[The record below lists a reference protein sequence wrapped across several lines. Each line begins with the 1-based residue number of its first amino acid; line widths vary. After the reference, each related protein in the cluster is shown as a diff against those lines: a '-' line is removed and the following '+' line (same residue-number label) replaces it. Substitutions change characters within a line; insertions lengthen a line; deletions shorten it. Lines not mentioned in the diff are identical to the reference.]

1 MEEELEKEEFMSER
15 ILKKY
20 EKLNNQLLFLQ
31 AEKRAY
37 KIKMEKIK
45 LELEKCNNE
54 LNSKEKK
61 LNGLRKVNNDYSLFI
76 GIKNE
81 LNNVISD
88 NYYYDNTIKE
98 YKNKNEEYL
107 DKIKKSKS
115 NENLMFFMIYF
126 QLILIICILIVF
138 CVFHNKNNRNIKK
151 KSKLLNITNFR
162 LLINNNNCLVFS
174 EDGLDILIVLF
185 IIFKNAFGFNIYIF
199 FLLHRNLFL
208 YICRNDLGHKIK
220 ILIYKKKLT
229 EINDYFERISK
240 YKKLY
245 ATFNIH
251 I

>member
-1 MEEELEKEEFMSER
+1 MEEKLEKQQFQSER

-20 EKLNNQLLFLQ
+20 EKLNNQVLFLQ
-31 AEKRAY
+31 REKSGY
-37 KIKMEKIK
+37 KIKGEKIK
-45 LELEKCNNE
+45 IDLGKCNRE

-61 LNGLRKVNNDYSLFI
+61 LNGLGKVNNDYSLFI

-81 LNNVISD
+81 INNVISD
-88 NYYYDNTIKE
+88 NYYYENKINE
-98 YKNKNEEYL
+98 YKNKNEKYL
-107 DKIKKSKS
+107 DKIKNNKS
-115 NENLMFFMIYF
+115 NKNLMLFMIYF
-126 QLILIICILIVF
+126 QFILIICILIVF

-208 YICRNDLGHKIK
+208 YIYWNDLRHKIK
-220 ILIYKKKLT
+220 NSYI
-229 EINDYFERISK
+229 
-240 YKKLY
+240 
-245 ATFNIH
+245 
-251 I
+251 

>member
-1 MEEELEKEEFMSER
+1 MEEKLEKQQFQSER

-31 AEKRAY
+31 REKSGY
-37 KIKMEKIK
+37 KIKGEKIK
-45 LELEKCNNE
+45 IDLGKCNRE

-61 LNGLRKVNNDYSLFI
+61 LNGLGKVNNDYSLFI

-81 LNNVISD
+81 INNVISD
-88 NYYYDNTIKE
+88 NYYYYENKINE

-107 DKIKKSKS
+107 DKIKNNKG

-126 QLILIICILIVF
+126 QFILIICILIVF

-208 YICRNDLGHKIK
+208 YIYWNDLRHKIK
-220 ILIYKKKLT
+220 NSYI
-229 EINDYFERISK
+229 
-240 YKKLY
+240 
-245 ATFNIH
+245 
-251 I
+251 

>member
-61 LNGLRKVNNDYSLFI
+61 LNGLGKVNNDYSLFI

-88 NYYYDNTIKE
+88 NYYYENKIKE

-138 CVFHNKNNRNIKK
+138 CVFHNKINWSIQEKIEIVKYNKF
-151 KSKLLNITNFR
+151 SSF
-162 LLINNNNCLVFS
+162 INNKNYLVFS
-174 EDGLDILIVLF
+174 EDGLDILLVLF
-185 IIFKNAFGFNIYIF
+185 TIF
-199 FLLHRNLFL
+199 
-208 YICRNDLGHKIK
+208 
-220 ILIYKKKLT
+220 
-229 EINDYFERISK
+229 
-240 YKKLY
+240 
-245 ATFNIH
+245 
-251 I
+251 

>member
-1 MEEELEKEEFMSER
+1 MEEKLEKQQFQSER

-31 AEKRAY
+31 REKSGY
-37 KIKMEKIK
+37 KIKGEKIK
-45 LELEKCNNE
+45 IDLGKCNRE

-61 LNGLRKVNNDYSLFI
+61 LNGLGKVNNDYSLFI

-81 LNNVISD
+81 INNDISD
-88 NYYYDNTIKE
+88 NYYYYENKINE

-107 DKIKKSKS
+107 DKIKNNKG

-126 QLILIICILIVF
+126 QFILIICILIVF

-208 YICRNDLGHKIK
+208 YIYWNDLRHKIK
-220 ILIYKKKLT
+220 NSYI
-229 EINDYFERISK
+229 
-240 YKKLY
+240 
-245 ATFNIH
+245 
-251 I
+251 

>member
-1 MEEELEKEEFMSER
+1 MEEKLEKQQFQGER

-20 EKLNNQLLFLQ
+20 EKLNNQVLFLQ
-31 AEKRAY
+31 REKSGY
-37 KIKMEKIK
+37 KIKGEKIK
-45 LELEKCNNE
+45 IDLGKCNRE

-61 LNGLRKVNNDYSLFI
+61 LNGLGKVKNDYSLFI

-81 LNNVISD
+81 INNVISD
-88 NYYYDNTIKE
+88 NYYYYENKINE

-107 DKIKKSKS
+107 DKIKNNKS

-126 QLILIICILIVF
+126 QFILIICILIVF

-208 YICRNDLGHKIK
+208 YIYWNDLRHKIK
-220 ILIYKKKLT
+220 NSYI
-229 EINDYFERISK
+229 
-240 YKKLY
+240 
-245 ATFNIH
+245 
-251 I
+251 

>member
-1 MEEELEKEEFMSER
+1 M
-15 ILKKY
+15 
-20 EKLNNQLLFLQ
+20 
-31 AEKRAY
+31 
-37 KIKMEKIK
+37 
-45 LELEKCNNE
+45 
-54 LNSKEKK
+54 
-61 LNGLRKVNNDYSLFI
+61 NGLGKVNNDYSLFI

-174 EDGLDILIVLF
+174 EDGLDILLVLF
-185 IIFKNAFGFNIYIF
+185 TIF
-199 FLLHRNLFL
+199 
-208 YICRNDLGHKIK
+208 
-220 ILIYKKKLT
+220 
-229 EINDYFERISK
+229 
-240 YKKLY
+240 
-245 ATFNIH
+245 
-251 I
+251 

>member
-1 MEEELEKEEFMSER
+1 MEEELGKEEFMSER

-61 LNGLRKVNNDYSLFI
+61 LNGLGKVNNDYSLFI

-138 CVFHNKNNRNIKK
+138 CVFHNKINRSIQEKIEIVKYNKF
-151 KSKLLNITNFR
+151 SSF
-162 LLINNNNCLVFS
+162 INNKNYLVFS
-174 EDGLDILIVLF
+174 EDGLDILLVLF
-185 IIFKNAFGFNIYIF
+185 TIF
-199 FLLHRNLFL
+199 
-208 YICRNDLGHKIK
+208 
-220 ILIYKKKLT
+220 
-229 EINDYFERISK
+229 
-240 YKKLY
+240 
-245 ATFNIH
+245 
-251 I
+251 

>member
-1 MEEELEKEEFMSER
+1 MEEKLEKQQFQGER

-20 EKLNNQLLFLQ
+20 EKLNNQVLFLQ
-31 AEKRAY
+31 REKSGY
-37 KIKMEKIK
+37 KIKGEKIK
-45 LELEKCNNE
+45 IDLGKCNRE

-61 LNGLRKVNNDYSLFI
+61 LNGLGKVNNDYSLFI

-81 LNNVISD
+81 INNVISD
-88 NYYYDNTIKE
+88 NYYYYENKINE

-107 DKIKKSKS
+107 DKIKNNKS

-126 QLILIICILIVF
+126 QFILIICILIVF

-208 YICRNDLGHKIK
+208 YIYWNDLRHKIK
-220 ILIYKKKLT
+220 NSYI
-229 EINDYFERISK
+229 
-240 YKKLY
+240 
-245 ATFNIH
+245 
-251 I
+251 